1 MPHTGS
7 PAMKA
12 LVPSIGS
19 STQTYSASPPSV
31 PNSSPTMPW
40 VGKVRRM
47 SCRIAASP
55 ARSASVTGSKAPPCD
70 LSSAASAVR
79 KKGRIAWPDRVAS
92 SLTNVRKVD
101 RAHGILG
108 VPAAAARPC
117 TRAASL
123 MPPVNGS
130 GVSGRACSRVAGVA
144 LPATPRRS
152 SARYAQ
158 IAWLQAWQGLQF
170 VRRGVNCAVRY
181 RDWRRG
187 IAALLGRFLPRLG
200 PHFGAAFFLSG
211 AEGLLLGGDAVRRC
225 SSPLDLGSDAPR
237 RRRADRRRRRRSPA
251 VRASVRSSM

>member
-1 MPHTGS
+1 
-7 PAMKA
+7 MKA

-79 KKGRIAWPDRVAS
+79 KKGRIVSPDSVAS
-92 SLTNVRKVD
+92 SLTNVEKSIGPMAPR
-101 RAHGILG
+101 RRPRLAAPALYQGG
-108 VPAAAARPC
+108 V
-117 TRAASL
+117 L
-123 MPPVNGS
+123 MPPGNGS
-130 GVSGRACSRVAGVA
+130 SEAERRAAAPPELRAGHTA
-144 LPATPRRS
+144 AFFP
-152 SARYAQ
+152 RYAQ
-158 IAWLQAWQGLQF
+158 IAWLKAWQGLQF

-200 PHFGAAFFLSG
+200 PHLGAAPFFV
-211 AEGLLLGGDAVRRC
+211 ARVRRLANTRPL
-225 SSPLDLGSDAPR
+225 SSAG
-237 RRRADRRRRRRSPA
+237 DRDQGCL
-251 VRASVRSSM
+251 